1 MYCGRFLI
9 IVDHHQKV
17 NHDFFTALIRD
28 FARILFFFFF
38 LEMMICRVHSEKFN
52 Y

>member
-38 LEMMICRVHSEKFN
+38 FRNDDLPCSF
-52 Y
+52 